1 LDVKRLALLSLLAL
15 VMPALGQ
22 SNYAVLSG
30 SVTDPQQRPVAGASV
45 QLKALATGAVRQVVT
60 NEQGL
65 FDAPGLLPGDY
76 ELTAQAKNFASAVQ
90 KLRLEVGQQLTIAIA
105 LKLASVSQAVE
116 VAARAEVLHTTDA
129 SVGEVVEPTSIQN
142 LPLNGRMLVDLVL
155 TVPGAHLGFGAQE
168 GDQNPLYWRPGQ
180 RSAVVISG
188 SRPNAN
194 LFLLDGVTNTD
205 PTFNTQNL
213 SPSPDAVQE
222 FQVQTSS
229 YSADMGGA
237 GGGQINI
244 VTHSGTA
251 RYHGTVYEFLRN
263 SALDASTFASMGNN
277 HLVQNDLALR
287 WAAPCG
293 EKRPS
298 SL

>member
-1 LDVKRLALLSLLAL
+1 ML
-15 VMPALGQ
+15 
-22 SNYAVLSG
+22 NG
-30 SVTDPQQRPVAGASV
+30 SVNDPQKRPVAGATV
-45 QLKALATGAVRQVVT
+45 QVKALATGAARQVVT

-65 FDAPGLLPGDY
+65 FEVPGLLPGDY
-76 ELTAQAKNFASAVQ
+76 ELRSEAKGFAISTQ
-90 KLRLEVGQQLTIAIA
+90 TLRLEVGQQLAINIA
-105 LKLASVSQAVE
+105 LKLASVNQAVE
-116 VAARAEVLHTTDA
+116 VAARTEVLHTTDS

-155 TVPGAHLGFGAQE
+155 TVPGAHTGFGAQE
-168 GDQNPLYWRPGQ
+168 GDKNPLYWRPGQ

-229 YSADMGGA
+229 YSAEMGGA
-237 GGGQINI
+237 GGG
-244 VTHSGTA
+244 
-251 RYHGTVYEFLRN
+251 
-263 SALDASTFASMGNN
+263 
-277 HLVQNDLALR
+277 
-287 WAAPCG
+287 
-293 EKRPS
+293 
-298 SL
+298 